1 MTRKIRRI
9 LILLVIVV
17 LVVIAILYFSRE
29 EPLAVVIQKVESGRV
44 ESTVANTRA
53 GTVKACRRAGLAPTT
68 GGQIAKLLVHEGDQ
82 VQADQVLL
90 ELWNDDLAAQLALA
104 KSEAAAS
111 KAQAVQ
117 ACLVADEAERNADRQ
132 QKLFSKQLTSVEN
145 VDQAQT
151 NAKAQRANCD
161 AAQATANVSKSRVAV
176 AQATLDRTILR
187 APFAGTVA
195 KINGELFE
203 FVTPSPVGVI
213 TPPAVDLID
222 DSCLYISAPMDEVD
236 APDIKPGM
244 DARISLDA
252 FAGKTFPGI
261 VQRIAPYVLEVEK
274 QARTVDVET
283 VFANPADFKRMLPG
297 YSADVE
303 VILDVHKDV
312 LRIPSEAILEG
323 NRVLVFKGDG
333 APLEERKIETGLS
346 NWKFTEIISGLAA
359 GEEIVTSIDREGVKA
374 GVPARAEKNNGTQG
388 LPDK

>member
-1 MTRKIRRI
+1 MTHNIRR
-9 LILLVIVV
+9 LLTLMVIVV
-17 LVVIAILYFSRE
+17 LVVIAIMYFSRE
-29 EPLAVVIQKVESGRV
+29 KPLSVVVQKVERGVV

-90 ELWNDDLAAQLALA
+90 ELWNDDLAAQLDLA
-104 KSEAAAS
+104 KSEATAS
-111 KAQAVQ
+111 SAQALQ
-117 ACLVADEAERNADRQ
+117 ACLVADEAERNANRQ
-132 QKLFSKQLTSVEN
+132 QKLFSKQLTSEEN

-151 NAKAQRANCD
+151 NAKAQRASCE
-161 AAQATANVSKSRVAV
+161 AASATAKVSRSRVAV
-176 AQATLDRTILR
+176 ARATLDRTILR

-222 DSCLYISAPMDEVD
+222 DSCLYISTPMDEVD
-236 APDIKPGM
+236 APAVKPGM

-283 VFANPADFKRMLPG
+283 VFANPTDFKQMLPG

-323 NRVLVFKGDG
+323 NNVLVYTGDG
-333 APLEERKIETGLS
+333 MPLEERTIETGLS
-346 NWKFTEIISGLAA
+346 NWKYTEIVSGLKAN
-359 GEEIVTSIDREGVKA
+359 EQVVTSIDREGIKA
-374 GVPARAEKNNGTQG
+374 GVPVQAEQNLVKGS
-388 LPDK
+388 PDK

>member
-1 MTRKIRRI
+1 MTQKTRRLLFI
-9 LILLVIVV
+9 LIIAV
-17 LVVIAILYFSRE
+17 LVVMAIMYFSRE
-29 EPLAVVIQKVESGRV
+29 KPISVVVQKVEHGIV

-68 GGQIAKLLVHEGDQ
+68 GGQIAKLLVHEGDH

-90 ELWNDDLAAQLALA
+90 ELWNDDLAAQLDLA
-104 KSEAAAS
+104 KSESIAS
-111 KAQAVQ
+111 NAQAEQ
-117 ACLVADEAERNADRQ
+117 SCLVADEAERNANRQ
-132 QKLFSKQLTSVEN
+132 QKLFNKKLTSQEN

-151 NAKAQRANCD
+151 NAKALHANCI
-161 AAQATANVSKSRVAV
+161 AARATANVSKSRIAV
-176 AQATLDRTILR
+176 AQATLERTILR

-222 DSCLYISAPMDEVD
+222 DSCLYISTPIDEVD
-236 APDIKPGM
+236 APTVKPGL

-283 VFANPADFKRMLPG
+283 VFANPNDFRHMLPG

-323 NRVLVFKGDG
+323 NKVLVYKGNG
-333 APLEERKIETGLS
+333 MSLEERDIKTGLS
-346 NWKFTEIISGLAA
+346 NWKYTEIVSGLNDN
-359 GEEIVTSIDREGVKA
+359 ERVVTSIDREGIKA
-374 GVPARAEKNNGTQG
+374 GVPVVAEQNSVRGPSAK
-388 LPDK
+388 

>member
-1 MTRKIRRI
+1 MTLHPRRI
-9 LILLVIVV
+9 LMLIIIIILITGAYLF
-17 LVVIAILYFSRE
+17 FSRE
-29 EPLAVVIQKVESGRV
+29 NPVAVVVQKVELGSV

-82 VQADQVLL
+82 VQADQILL
-90 ELWNDDLAAQLALA
+90 ELWNDDLAAQLELA
-104 KSEAAAS
+104 KSEATAS
-111 KAQAVQ
+111 SAQAEQ
-117 ACLVADEAERNADRQ
+117 ACLVADEAERNANRQ
-132 QKLFSKQLTSVEN
+132 QKLFNKQLASVES

-151 NAKAQRANCD
+151 NAKAKRASC
-161 AAQATANVSKSRVAV
+161 AAARATANVSKSRVAV

-187 APFAGTVA
+187 APFPGTVA

-222 DSCLYISAPMDEVD
+222 DSCLYISAPIDEVD
-236 APDIKPGM
+236 APAIKPGM

-252 FAGKTFPGI
+252 FSNKAFSGI

-283 VFANPADFKRMLPG
+283 VFANPNDFKRMLPG

-303 VILDVHKDV
+303 VILDIHKDV

-323 NRVLVFKGDG
+323 KRVLVYKGDDM
-333 APLEERKIETGLS
+333 PLEERDIETGIS
-346 NWKFTEIISGLAA
+346 NWKYTEIVSGLTAD
-359 GEEIVTSIDREGVKA
+359 EQVVTSIDREGVSA
-374 GVPARAEKNNGTQG
+374 GVPAQAEPNTGKGSPGT
-388 LPDK
+388 